1 MGYKKGQKITDP
13 NVLARLKKAREKALE
28 TRRANAVK
36 RKEAKELAKFEKR
49 EQQASVQKKLKAF
62 KEPPPIPEAPKSPP
76 PKQSPNIKMKIEED
90 AQPVKAKSPPQRKK
104 KRKKVRYVE
113 ESSSSSE
120 EEVVV
125 RRRRRPRRRS
135 YHEPRGRSRSYY
147 EEEERPPPPAP
158 APPPPVQKPPPPP
171 QKSRRELAFDSL
183 YSKCYGNTRKARLFG

>member
-13 NVLARLKKAREKALE
+13 NVLARLQKAREKALE

-49 EQQASVQKKLKAF
+49 EHHATVQKKLKAF
-62 KEPPPIPEAPKSPP
+62 KEPAPIPEAPKVDTKPPKHSEEKVKIEDKVVSPP
-76 PKQSPNIKMKIEED
+76 
-90 AQPVKAKSPPQRKK
+90 RKK
-104 KRKKVRYVE
+104 KKQKKVRYVEEE

-120 EEVVV
+120 EEVIV

-135 YHEPRGRSRSYY
+135 YHEPRGRSRNYY
-147 EEEERPPPPAP
+147 EEEERPSPPPP

>member
-13 NVLARLKKAREKALE
+13 NVLARLQKAREKALE

-49 EQQASVQKKLKAF
+49 EHQVTVQKKLKAF
-62 KEPPPIPEAPKSPP
+62 KEPAPIPEAPKVDTKPPKHSEEKVKIEGKAVSPP
-76 PKQSPNIKMKIEED
+76 
-90 AQPVKAKSPPQRKK
+90 RKK
-104 KRKKVRYVE
+104 KKQKKVRYVE

-135 YHEPRGRSRSYY
+135 YHEPRGRSRNYY
-147 EEEERPPPPAP
+147 EEEERPPPPPP

-171 QKSRRELAFDSL
+171 QKSRRDMAFDNL